1 MRMSRPQKSQM
12 RGFRATQRGGV
23 ADAFAQ
29 NQIQEFQT
37 HVIQGA
43 GARIACMEC
52 MGGKKRAK
60 GNRGHAGL
68 VSQGFL
74 TTKCFFSLAI
84 LVRRSSAPVRVERA
98 KDIKICD
105 FPRNR

>member
-43 GARIACMEC
+43 GARIAVH
-52 MGGKKRAK
+52 GRKKRAK

-74 TTKCFFSLAI
+74 TTKCFFPLAI
-84 LVRRSSAPVRVERA
+84 LVRRSSAPVRVESQRY
-98 KDIKICD
+98 K
-105 FPRNR
+105 NM

>member
-43 GARIACMEC
+43 GARIAVH
-52 MGGKKRAK
+52 GRKKARQGQPRPRRPCVA
-60 GNRGHAGL
+60 RVSHHEVFFFLGHPCPPL
-68 VSQGFL
+68 Q
-74 TTKCFFSLAI
+74 C
-84 LVRRSSAPVRVERA
+84 SSARGKSQRY
-98 KDIKICD
+98 K
-105 FPRNR
+105 NM